1 MRFCQEGVDDNEKE
15 FFNETER
22 FNNYK
27 TKADGKKNNYRN
39 GTMSFLGLKK
49 TDSKKKKED
58 EKILDEFVL
67 DSFLLDDV

>member
-1 MRFCQEGVDDNEKE
+1 M
-15 FFNETER
+15 
-22 FNNYK
+22 NNWRTNAK
-27 TKADGKKNNYRN
+27 GKKTEFRN
-39 GTMSFLGLKK
+39 GTMSFLNVLKK